1 VVLDII
7 NGGLAVV
14 LGQSPS
20 MVVSEVATK
29 TDKASCCNVI
39 LKMMFFKQE

>member
-29 TDKASCCNVI
+29 TDKASFI
-39 LKMMFFKQE
+39 LKMKFFKQE